1 MALARIAQARLAAAI
16 PVVLQCHATRTTTRA
31 PFGVSRM
38 NATVHSHS
46 EESIA
51 ETLSVRIG
59 GIELGLAAD
68 APLRLE
74 PQPLKRCGRQGMSF
88 LRPLARRLARTL
100 RPFFVAM
107 RARNP

>member
-1 MALARIAQARLAAAI
+1 MAPLCGVRPRTARVIL
-16 PVVLQCHATRTTTRA
+16 
-31 PFGVSRM
+31 G
-38 NATVHSHS
+38 ATVHSHG

-51 ETLSVRIG
+51 QTLSVRIG
-59 GIELGLAAD
+59 GIELGFAAD

-74 PQPLKRCGRQGMSF
+74 PQPLQRCGRQGMSF

-107 RARNP
+107 RARNPCVRLRRTLLG

>member
-1 MALARIAQARLAAAI
+1 MIRPRMAQLGMGQPRAGHAI
-16 PVVLQCHATRTTTRA
+16 LP
-31 PFGVSRM
+31 
-38 NATVHSHS
+38 ATVHSHS

-51 ETLSVRIG
+51 QTLSVRIG

-74 PQPLKRCGRQGMSF
+74 PQPLKRCGPQGMSF
-88 LRPLARRLARTL
+88 LRPFARRLARTF
-100 RPFFVAM
+100 RPFFVAI

>member
-1 MALARIAQARLAAAI
+1 MAQA
-16 PVVLQCHATRTTTRA
+16 VL
-31 PFGVSRM
+31 

-51 ETLSVRIG
+51 QTLSVRIG

-74 PQPLKRCGRQGMSF
+74 PEPLQRWVRQGMSF
-88 LRPLARRLARTL
+88 LRPFARRLARTL
-100 RPFFVAM
+100 RPFLVAM

>member
-1 MALARIAQARLAAAI
+1 MAWACRAAAI
-16 PVVLQCHATRTTTRA
+16 LVVLQRRAPCTTTSA

-38 NATVHSHS
+38 GVTVHSHS

-59 GIELGLAAD
+59 GIEVGLAAD
-68 APLRLE
+68 APLRLQ
-74 PQPLKRCGRQGMSF
+74 PQPLERCGRQGMSF
-88 LRPLARRLARTL
+88 LRPFARRLARTL

-107 RARNP
+107 RVRNP